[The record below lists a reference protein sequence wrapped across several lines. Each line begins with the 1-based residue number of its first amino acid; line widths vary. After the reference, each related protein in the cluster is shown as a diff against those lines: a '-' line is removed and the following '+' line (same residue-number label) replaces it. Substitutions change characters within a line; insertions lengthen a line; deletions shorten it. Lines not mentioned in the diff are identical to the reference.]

1 MQEAVSL
8 ILTAKP
14 PCNPLGYTY
23 TGNYCFSKKMLF
35 LFLKEIIQALSW
47 VILCQNAFIHYA
59 GITAHLLVMFTL
71 ITGLIKSYKR
81 RELNTQKLTL
91 DA

>member
-1 MQEAVSL
+1 
-8 ILTAKP
+8 
-14 PCNPLGYTY
+14 
-23 TGNYCFSKKMLF
+23 MLF

-47 VILCQNAFIHYA
+47 VILCQNAFMFLGFGWNDRA

-81 RELNTQKLTL
+81 RELNTPKRTL